1 MYPWILKTQSLLI
14 ESPATMPSR
23 VLVICVD
30 DSNAS
35 EDAVKW
41 TLANIC
47 KDGDELHFLHVVPR
61 FHFQHGGVPPADF
74 LPRQDTDMYEEL
86 VQKAETFIARRF
98 LVHVDQMAA
107 AASPPPVVHIIK
119 FETDS
124 KSIGTVL
131 CQKAEELNAAVLVVA
146 RHDKSKLQ
154 QFFLGSVSS
163 FCLEHS
169 NRPVLVHH

>member
-1 MYPWILKTQSLLI
+1 M
-14 ESPATMPSR
+14 ASR

-30 DSNAS
+30 DSDAS

-41 TLANIC
+41 TLCNIC
-47 KDGDELHFLHVVPR
+47 KDGDELHFLHVIPR
-61 FHFQHGGVPPADF
+61 FHLQLGGVSPADF
-74 LPRQDTDMYEEL
+74 LPHHDDEMYEEL
-86 VQKAETFIARRF
+86 IKKSETFIARRF
-98 LVHVDQMAA
+98 LIHVDQMAA
-107 AASPPPVVHIIK
+107 AASSPPPVIHIIK

-124 KSIGTVL
+124 DSIGTAL
-131 CQKAEELNAAVLVVA
+131 CKKAEELNAAVLVVA

-169 NRPVLVHH
+169 KRPVLVHH